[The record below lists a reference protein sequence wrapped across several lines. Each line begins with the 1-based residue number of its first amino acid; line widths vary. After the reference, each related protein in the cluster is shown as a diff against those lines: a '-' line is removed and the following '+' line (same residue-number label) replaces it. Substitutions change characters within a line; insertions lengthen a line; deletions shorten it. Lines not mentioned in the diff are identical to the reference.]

1 MNTWL
6 KHLKG
11 DAVTLKKIIAACLV
25 AALAL
30 TLAGC
35 GAVNDQ
41 TTAGREKF
49 VLTDNMKII
58 EQQVEDLNGDGK
70 KVLAEKT
77 L

>member
-1 MNTWL
+1 M
-6 KHLKG
+6 
-11 DAVTLKKIIAACLV
+11 KKIIAACLV

-35 GAVNDQ
+35 GAVKDQ

-58 EQQVEDLNGDGK
+58 EQQVEELNGDGK